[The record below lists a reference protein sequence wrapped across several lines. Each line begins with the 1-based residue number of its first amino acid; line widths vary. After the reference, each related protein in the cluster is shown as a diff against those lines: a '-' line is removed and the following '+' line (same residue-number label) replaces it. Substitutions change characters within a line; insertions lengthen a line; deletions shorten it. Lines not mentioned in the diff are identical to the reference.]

1 MRAMIAAAAFVA
13 ATGFN
18 IPAGYAFGD
27 APWCAVKN
35 FGSDVV
41 WDCQY
46 RYSRRLHA
54 ARDRRRPQLLQ
65 SQSVAG
71 AAGAARRSSQAP
83 GGSAENPELQVVKFA
98 FRNLLPAKHIADC
111 KRRVNAIV

>member
-13 ATGFN
+13 AMGFN

-46 RYSRRLHA
+46 RTVEECVPHVIA
-54 ARDRRRPQLLQ
+54 GD
-65 SQSVAG
+65 AG
-71 AAGAARRSSQAP
+71 AAPGSSQAP
-83 GGSAENPELQVVKFA
+83 GGPLISQIAIVKFA
-98 FRNLLPAKHIADC
+98 LRNLPLTKHIADC
-111 KRRVNAIV
+111 KRRVNATV

>member
-13 ATGFN
+13 AMGCD

-46 RYSRRLHA
+46 RTVEECVPHVIAGDRSFCNLNPWPGPATLRT
-54 ARDRRRPQLLQ
+54 DRRKH
-65 SQSVAG
+65 
-71 AAGAARRSSQAP
+71 
-83 GGSAENPELQVVKFA
+83 QVD
-98 FRNLLPAKHIADC
+98 R
-111 KRRVNAIV
+111 

>member
-46 RYSRRLHA
+46 RTVEECVPHVIAGDRSFCNLNPWPAPPAPRADRRKHQA
-54 ARDRRRPQLLQ
+54 AR
-65 SQSVAG
+65 S
-71 AAGAARRSSQAP
+71 
-83 GGSAENPELQVVKFA
+83 
-98 FRNLLPAKHIADC
+98 
-111 KRRVNAIV
+111 